1 MQAAPVAGGGA
12 IVDSG
17 GGASGNFAE
26 MTAFFRA
33 ERAHLEAIVK
43 ELTTDAKAERQ
54 NLEAQLESQKQELL
68 EQRQT
73 DAVLQLRDQQLA
85 LLQARLEAM
94 HASRLLSDEELY
106 RVEDVIADSDVAEPE
121 SDQLPQLVVLSQKM
135 KSDAA
140 FARQVRRKFV

>member
-1 MQAAPVAGGGA
+1 M
-12 IVDSG
+12 
-17 GGASGNFAE
+17 
-26 MTAFFRA
+26 
-33 ERAHLEAIVK
+33 K

-121 SDQLPQLVVLSQKM
+121 SDQLPQLVALSQKM